1 MKFNN
6 RNVVIILSLVLSYT
20 IIHSTARYL
29 PDVIYSS
36 LGVRVEEGF
45 FDKYKFP
52 VAILA
57 FLLFPI
63 IDWFKNLLD
72 L

>member
-1 MKFNN
+1 
-6 RNVVIILSLVLSYT
+6 
-20 IIHSTARYL
+20 
-29 PDVIYSS
+29 
-36 LGVRVEEGF
+36 VEEGF